1 MAQEILQKILD
12 GKVIA
17 IVRGIGSKDIVKL
30 AEAMEKGGIN
40 CIEVTFDQ
48 TSSETIAE
56 TKKSIAAIKEHLG
69 DRVYVGAGHGDDR
82 GAGAYGCGGRRR
94 VYHLPECERGCHP
107 RNQKAG

>member
-40 CIEVTFDQ
+40 CI
-48 TSSETIAE
+48 
-56 TKKSIAAIKEHLG
+56 
-69 DRVYVGAGHGDDR
+69 
-82 GAGAYGCGGRRR
+82 
-94 VYHLPECERGCHP
+94 
-107 RNQKAG
+107 

>member
-56 TKKSIAAIKEHLG
+56 TKKSICSHQ
-69 DRVYVGAGHGDDR
+69 GAS
-82 GAGAYGCGGRRR
+82 GRPGSMWAPAR
-94 VYHLPECERGCHP
+94 
-107 RNQKAG
+107 